1 MNMMSQDARTWITLG
16 LVALFL
22 GLWIW
27 TELTEYRERS
37 NFNTEV
43 IEFVSKGDRF
53 TQEEGDD
60 LIRRVEELEKTQ

>member
-1 MNMMSQDARTWITLG
+1 MKFMSQDARAWITLG

-22 GLWIW
+22 SLWIW
-27 TELTEYRERS
+27 TELTEYEERS

-53 TQEEGDD
+53 TQAEGDA
-60 LIRRVEELEKTQ
+60 LTKRVEKLEKKQ